1 MTFLGLDPG
10 TTRIGYGVVS
20 REGTP
25 FRYHAGGILG
35 VSGSLHERLSQIAP
49 PLKKL
54 IHQFRPDVAVVETLI
69 FAKNKKTAMQV
80 AEGRGVLIATLVGCG
95 LPLIEL
101 APSSVKAAVA
111 GSGNASKQAVAKM
124 VWYTLQMPPPEE
136 PFVDDATD
144 ALALAIAGAL
154 HYTHP
159 QYTGVKR
166 SP

>member
-1 MTFLGLDPG
+1 MIFLGLDPG
-10 TTRIGYGVVS
+10 TIRIGYGVVA
-20 REGTP
+20 REGAS
-25 FRYHAGGILG
+25 FRYRAGGILD
-35 VSGSLHERLSQIAP
+35 VSGNLHERLSQIEP
-49 PLKKL
+49 SLKKL
-54 IHQFRPDVAVVETLI
+54 VRQFRPDMAIIETLI

-80 AEGRGVLIATLVGCG
+80 AEGRGALIATLVRCG

-136 PFVDDATD
+136 SLVDDATD

-154 HYTHP
+154 HHTHP
-159 QYTGVKR
+159 QYTSSKR